1 MPKKEVKKPDC
12 RTIGVFITPEDD
24 YLLEGY
30 SLNYIREHN
39 RVDITS
45 HKYGV
50 TFGINAFELLKL
62 IEKNKEILFE
72 GF

>member
-1 MPKKEVKKPDC
+1 MPKIEVKKPDC

-30 SLNYIREHN
+30 SLNYIKEHN

>member
-1 MPKKEVKKPDC
+1 MPKKEFKKPDC
-12 RTIGVFITPEDD
+12 RIIGVFITPEDD

-62 IEKNKEILFE
+62 IEKNKEVLFE

>member
-1 MPKKEVKKPDC
+1 MPKKEFKKPDC

-30 SLNYIREHN
+30 SLNYVKEHN
-39 RVDITS
+39 RVEITS
-45 HKYGV
+45 HKYKV

-62 IEKNKEILFE
+62 IEKNKEVLFE

>member
-1 MPKKEVKKPDC
+1 MAKKEIKKPDC
-12 RTIGVFITPEDD
+12 RTIGIFITPEDD

>member
-1 MPKKEVKKPDC
+1 MSDKRKKPDVQ
-12 RTIGVFITPEDD
+12 TIGLFITPEDD

-30 SLNYIREHN
+30 SLNYVKEYN

-45 HKYGV
+45 HKYKV

-62 IEKNKEILFE
+62 IEKNKEVLFE

>member
-1 MPKKEVKKPDC
+1 MPDKKKKPDAQ
-12 RTIGVFITPEDD
+12 TIGLFITPEDD

-30 SLNYIREHN
+30 SLNYVKEHN
-39 RVDITS
+39 RVEITS
-45 HKYGV
+45 HKYKV

-62 IEKNKEILFE
+62 IDKNKGVLFE